1 MGSARSLFD
10 IELLDNR
17 YPSLHGLRV
26 LAIVS
31 VVQYHVTM
39 LLADTHA
46 VPIDQRW
53 VDASESV
60 FFGMDLFFVLS
71 GFLIGTILLRS
82 VDSQGWRGPWR
93 FYLRRVFRT
102 FPPYYLVLTL
112 LAVLAP
118 MNATQH
124 GNLWMEYTYLTNYA
138 QPLVSETLM
147 MPWGWSLALEE
158 QFYLSVPLLVVLL
171 LKLPGDRTRL
181 AALGALW
188 GIPLAVRLVVTL
200 EHPDWSNKDLANALY
215 CQTHTR
221 LDTLVAGI
229 VIAYV
234 HNRWREPIRR
244 ALRSPPPR
252 AAVALPSLACLWIL
266 THVKTFGDE
275 AVPLVRVFAWG
286 TLTSIMY
293 FGWLMLLLNGGDGWV
308 RRALSLPVFRRVAT
322 LGYGVYLVHIPV
334 WALLGPW
341 VCGLAIRTDSPTWL
355 VWPAGVGLLMAG
367 SLAAA
372 YVLHLVVEKPF
383 LRLRDRLAS

>member
-1 MGSARSLFD
+1 M
-10 IELLDNR
+10 
-17 YPSLHGLRV
+17 
-26 LAIVS
+26 
-31 VVQYHVTM
+31 
-39 LLADTHA
+39 
-46 VPIDQRW
+46 
-53 VDASESV
+53 
-60 FFGMDLFFVLS
+60 
-71 GFLIGTILLRS
+71 
-82 VDSQGWRGPWR
+82 
-93 FYLRRVFRT
+93 
-102 FPPYYLVLTL
+102 
-112 LAVLAP
+112 
-118 MNATQH
+118 
-124 GNLWMEYTYLTNYA
+124 
-138 QPLVSETLM
+138 
-147 MPWGWSLALEE
+147 
-158 QFYLSVPLLVVLL
+158 
-171 LKLPGDRTRL
+171 
-181 AALGALW
+181 
-188 GIPLAVRLVVTL
+188 
-200 EHPDWSNKDLANALY
+200 
-215 CQTHTR
+215 
-221 LDTLVAGI
+221 
-229 VIAYV
+229 